1 MGHELS
7 HILGSQRTQTHWQG
21 GGSQRATPVQR
32 WLEFLTAFGYTLNYR
47 KGSANGNAGFL
58 FRLPEPTTEHDGT
71 GSISLISVK
80 DDSIFHIRACG
91 RRDSAS
97 PISGVGPSRM
107 VPETESDGSGGL
119 PFASSDFRD
128 FRTHRPRMRIDDL
141 SAPSGGFVAHVT
153 ATVTTDDCRSG
164 RGEHSLPPTLLSL
177 RLLQYPPGAVRARQK
192 PPLRR

>member
-97 PISGVGPSRM
+97 PISGVGLGGM
-107 VPETESDGSGGL
+107 VPRPENVVLGGL
-119 PFASSDFRD
+119 HFASSDFCN
-128 FRTHRPRMRIDDL
+128 FRVHGPPMRIDDL
-141 SAPSGGFVAHVT
+141 STPSERFVARVS
-153 ATVTTDDCRSG
+153 AAVTTVDRRPG
-164 RGEHSLPPTLLSL
+164 RGENFLPLTPL
-177 RLLQYPPGAVRARQK
+177 RLAFCRA
-192 PPLRR
+192 L